1 MSVLNRR
8 YAVERADREGMSQ
21 DRPEVPVAGISESP
35 GTVVRRAQAGGSSA
49 PDDYRADHGYKAIP
63 TYPQVVIRYIRT
75 NLGVEL

>member
-1 MSVLNRR
+1 MSH
-8 YAVERADREGMSQ
+8 
-21 DRPEVPVAGISESP
+21 DRPNVPGAGISEGP

-63 TYPQVVIRYIRT
+63 TYPQDVIRCICT